1 MTRMLMDASALFK
14 RYNQELGRAR
24 VMQLSAQAQV
34 LVVAAHC
41 RTEIASALNRQ
52 RHDGVLNDTDYAH
65 ILDVVQRDFGAFD
78 VVPIDRRVEGFAI
91 SAMQRARLRGMDAL
105 HIGSAQAAAVELFV
119 TADRRQADAARNA
132 GLLTELIEA

>member
-1 MTRMLMDASALFK
+1 MLMDASALFK

-65 ILDVVQRDFGAFD
+65 ILDVV
-78 VVPIDRRVEGFAI
+78 
-91 SAMQRARLRGMDAL
+91 
-105 HIGSAQAAAVELFV
+105 
-119 TADRRQADAARNA
+119 
-132 GLLTELIEA
+132 